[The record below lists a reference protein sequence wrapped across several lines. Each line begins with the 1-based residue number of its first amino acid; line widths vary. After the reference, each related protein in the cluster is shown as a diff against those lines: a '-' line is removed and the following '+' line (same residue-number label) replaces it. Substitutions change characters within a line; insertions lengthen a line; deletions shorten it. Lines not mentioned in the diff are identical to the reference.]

1 MHEDR
6 LHRELATAVA
16 ELRTAFIERNTDKVA
31 ALVTDNHVSIM
42 SYARFDGRAQLLD
55 HLNDYAF
62 RSYVTDDLTT
72 TPLGPEEALISFRST
87 LDGTYAGKPVPR
99 EVLVGEV
106 WLRQDGNWREATY
119 QETPL

>member
-1 MHEDR
+1 MQEDR
-6 LHRELATAVA
+6 LHRELAAAVA
-16 ELRTAFIERNTDKVA
+16 ELRTAFIERDRDKVA

-55 HLNDYAF
+55 HLDDYAF
-62 RSYVTDDLTT
+62 RSYLTDDLTT

-87 LDGTYAGKPVPR
+87 LDGTYADKPVPR
-99 EVLVGEV
+99 DVLVGEV